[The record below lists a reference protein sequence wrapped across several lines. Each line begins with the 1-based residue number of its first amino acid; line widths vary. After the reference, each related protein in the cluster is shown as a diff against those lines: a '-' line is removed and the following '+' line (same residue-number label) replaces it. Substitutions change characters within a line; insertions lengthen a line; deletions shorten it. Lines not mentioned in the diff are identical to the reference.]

1 MKLLNEVLKE
11 IKPAKKEEIKITN
24 KIDNFLKIINKNLKN
39 AEAIAEVAD
48 IRAIDEAGNKPQYWM
63 AKAWKRERKDPE
75 RWGRR
80 DIPVI
85 VESKILI
92 AMQDNFSRLKSPNL
106 IEEKGVTR
114 SDEGVTNEGD

>member
-1 MKLLNEVLKE
+1 MGPYVIAGWTGKDDGLGPHFPNGFDVVLFE
-11 IKPAKKEEIKITN
+11 R
-24 KIDNFLKIINKNLKN
+24 LKN

-80 DIPVI
+80 DIPIV
-85 VESKILI
+85 VESKVLI
-92 AMQDNFSRLKSPNL
+92 ALQDSARHTLDSPKL

-114 SDEGVTNEGD
+114 SDEGVTHEEK